1 MRIAILGHKQIG
13 VRSGGIEKTVYEIAL
28 RLTERG
34 HDITVFDR
42 WPLFVPATRNTE
54 DRLEK
59 IRIRRIPTLRGK
71 AEVPLYSLLASVAAG
86 VGKYDVVIFNAS
98 GPSLMIPVTRVFGK
112 KTISFIHG
120 LDSKSVKWGRFASQ
134 YLRMGEKTAARYADR
149 VLVLSEH
156 IRAHFISEYG
166 IEPELVF
173 NGIDMP
179 ESVSAEYESAVLSRY
194 SLKKDGYFLWT
205 GRISREKGIQY
216 LLKAFT
222 KCKTD
227 KMLVI
232 AGSGG
237 TGRTVYE
244 KQVAEESSGDKRVL
258 LTGLIDPEDLTVLY
272 RNCFAFVFPSESEG
286 MPHSLL
292 EALSCGAQCAASDI
306 PENRALAGEHGL
318 YFRSTDVEDIQNCLN
333 ELLADPDS
341 RYQRTADEA
350 KEITGRYEWEKAA
363 DLIEE
368 ICLDIIGKAE

>member
-1 MRIAILGHKQIG
+1 
-13 VRSGGIEKTVYEIAL
+13 
-28 RLTERG
+28 
-34 HDITVFDR
+34 
-42 WPLFVPATRNTE
+42 
-54 DRLEK
+54 
-59 IRIRRIPTLRGK
+59 
-71 AEVPLYSLLASVAAG
+71 
-86 VGKYDVVIFNAS
+86 
-98 GPSLMIPVTRVFGK
+98 
-112 KTISFIHG
+112 
-120 LDSKSVKWGRFASQ
+120 
-134 YLRMGEKTAARYADR
+134 
-149 VLVLSEH
+149 
-156 IRAHFISEYG
+156 
-166 IEPELVF
+166 
-173 NGIDMP
+173 
-179 ESVSAEYESAVLSRY
+179 
-194 SLKKDGYFLWT
+194 
-205 GRISREKGIQY
+205 
-216 LLKAFT
+216 
-222 KCKTD
+222 
-227 KMLVI
+227 MLVI

-244 KQVAEESSGDKRVL
+244 KHVAEESSGDKRVL

-318 YFRSTDVEDIQNCLN
+318 YFRSTDVEEIRNCLN